1 MALDE
6 SLFFSEDSE
15 GTPDETDEAEDAEE
29 AEGEELEGTEEE
41 GEELDDEGEELEVVE
56 IDGKEV
62 TLGEIKQALKS
73 QFREQDYTKKT
84 TALAEQRKAY
94 EAKDSKLNEALNVL
108 DAAENDLKKLA
119 IGDLDDID
127 LDQLKKDDYSE
138 YLRVKEERNDRA
150 AKVDAIK
157 AKAIEARK
165 DYLAEQQTQL
175 VELLGWS
182 DQEKKASDIKLYQ
195 KFAEESGFTES
206 DARNLTSA
214 KAMAAIIELARIKQ
228 APKSAEAKRKKVKV
242 FKSSKSTAKT
252 TKSRGE
258 SLEDLFFS

>member
-1 MALDE
+1 MTLDE
-6 SLFFSEDSE
+6 NLFFSEDSE
-15 GTPDETDEAEDAEE
+15 GTPEETSETENVEE
-29 AEGEELEGTEEE
+29 PEGEELEGTEEGDE
-41 GEELDDEGEELEVVE
+41 ELGDDEEELDVVE

-62 TLGEIKQALKS
+62 TLDEIKKALKS

-108 DAAENDLKKLA
+108 EAAENDLKKLA

-138 YLRVKEERNDRA
+138 YLRVKEERNERA

-157 AKAIEARK
+157 AKAAETRSE
-165 DYLAEQQTQL
+165 YLAEQQTQL

-182 DQEKKASDIKLYQ
+182 DQEKKAGDIKLYQ
-195 KFAEESGFTES
+195 AFARDSGFTES
-206 DARNLTSA
+206 DSRNLTSA
-214 KAMAAIIELARIKQ
+214 KVMAAIIELARLKQ
-228 APKSAEAKRKKVKV
+228 APKSAEAKRKKVKI

-252 TKSRGE
+252 TQSRGE